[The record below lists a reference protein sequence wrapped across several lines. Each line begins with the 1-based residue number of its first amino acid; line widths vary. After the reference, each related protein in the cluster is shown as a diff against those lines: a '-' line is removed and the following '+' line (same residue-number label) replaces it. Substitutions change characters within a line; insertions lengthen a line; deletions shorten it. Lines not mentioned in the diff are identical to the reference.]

1 MDPVQPRIRESKRG
15 IRQHGVLFRGTFI
28 CHSKENS
35 GKLIVWKL
43 LSQNLAQWEPRSKKE
58 AGSKQKWKKHL
69 WHWVPCGKTRF
80 WKYELVSPHQFL
92 LFSPF
97 SHLSSYFIHC
107 LWEEIWHLP
116 SKWALEQGMATHR
129 SILAWKIPWT
139 EEPGRLQSM
148 RVAKSRIRLKR
159 LSMHASKWATVC
171 SLPSTP
177 AFPVP
182 STERQGKKLLMNRVR
197 V

>member
-97 SHLSSYFIHC
+97 SHL
-107 LWEEIWHLP
+107 IWHLP